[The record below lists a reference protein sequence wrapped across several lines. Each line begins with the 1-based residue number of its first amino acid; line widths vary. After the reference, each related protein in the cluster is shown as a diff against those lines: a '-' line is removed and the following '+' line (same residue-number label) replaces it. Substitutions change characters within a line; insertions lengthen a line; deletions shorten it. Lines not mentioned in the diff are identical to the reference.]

1 MRAVGRLAGFIFAL
15 ALVAGCA
22 MMRSGGAVDPALTG
36 TWLPVKAELS
46 GKPFNFVK
54 DFRLEVTG
62 DKFVTQGGAQK
73 DVGRLAFIDGD
84 PRGVDVIG
92 DEGTNKG
99 QTLPA
104 IYRISADQLEVCYDL
119 SGKERP
125 KEFATRPDTRL
136 FLITYKR
143 KS

>member
-1 MRAVGRLAGFIFAL
+1 MLRLSKLAALAAAVLLAG
-15 ALVAGCA
+15 GCA
-22 MMRSGGAVDPALTG
+22 ATRNPVAVDPAMTG

-62 DKFVTQGGAQK
+62 DRFVTQGGSQK
-73 DVGRLAFIDGD
+73 DIGKLVFLDGD

-92 DEGTNKG
+92 EDGTNKG
-99 QTLPA
+99 QRLPA
-104 IYRISADQLEVCYDL
+104 IYRFSAGQLEVCYDL

-125 KEFATRPDTRL
+125 AEFATRPDTRL

-143 KS
+143 KP